1 MPLWKAY
8 NTFENPKA
16 SYNERIEQYPG
27 PGSPTLHPSMQSNGF
42 VNYQN
47 SGGISKKDQL
57 RDQINSIA
65 EKIALAKQIKGTLC
79 LNNGKD
85 NGGTWKTPGIDQAL
99 KDKSGF
105 KGGETGQRFYNKFP
119 IYRPRGDKPPAVTD
133 NISEIWKQQL
143 DRSADR
149 HNYLIESRTRLSRN
163 TSINGSNLKDIGK
176 DDIRSILSDRD
187 GSIRYNKVHGRSHSI
202 A

>member
-1 MPLWKAY
+1 MQWSIVDACDTIKFNQEQMEEKYKKTETSMPLWKAY
-8 NTFENPKA
+8 NTFENPKV

-47 SGGISKKDQL
+47 SGGISRKDHL

-85 NGGTWKTPGIDQAL
+85 NGGTWKTPSIDQVL
-99 KDKSGF
+99 KNKSGF
-105 KGGETGQRFYNKFP
+105 KGGET
-119 IYRPRGDKPPAVTD
+119 A
-133 NISEIWKQQL
+133 
-143 DRSADR
+143 
-149 HNYLIESRTRLSRN
+149 
-163 TSINGSNLKDIGK
+163 
-176 DDIRSILSDRD
+176 
-187 GSIRYNKVHGRSHSI
+187 
-202 A
+202 